1 MFFLSH
7 VHFGICNLVLYA
19 EDFVKIQIL
28 RLEGPHV
35 PCVSVQDNPLLHD
48 VIGLFDAFFFLPT
61 FMKEISPTFE
71 SELRY
76 LTV

>member
-1 MFFLSH
+1 MSSLE
-7 VHFGICNLVLYA
+7 YA
-19 EDFVKIQIL
+19 TWYYTLKTVKIQTL

-48 VIGLFDAFFFLPT
+48 VIGLFDAFLFLPT

-71 SELRY
+71 TELRY